1 MVVLG
6 GWAFLMSEVPLSKSG
21 VGQGGMIAG
30 VLEVPQDKDLISFT
44 TSTKITTRITIL
56 AYVAYL
62 VISDSG

>member
-6 GWAFLMSEVPLSKSG
+6 GWAFLMSEVPLYSPG
-21 VGQGGMIAG
+21 VGPGGMIAV
-30 VLEVPQDKDLISFT
+30 VLDVPQDKDLISFT